1 MKSGSKF
8 AIIIA
13 ILVAAFSA
21 THSRAE
27 EVKQSTPIVK
37 SNYSYEDSA
46 IVVTTIGKGRDIVL
60 IPGLGSA
67 ASVYD
72 AIVPELAKKNRVHI
86 VQLKGY
92 AGLKLDEEKGSIFEN
107 AQNSITNFIKTK
119 KLKKPALIGH
129 SMGGE
134 LSMAI
139 NARNPNLV
147 SKVLVVD
154 ALTFYSLLFSPQATP
169 QIMEPQA
176 KAFANMI
183 KAQSNEQYETNQKT
197 AIARLVTAEDKQ
209 KLVLDWSINSNRY
222 AIAQGVQD
230 LMVLDLRPELKNNKI
245 PMTLIYGYDAKMG
258 LSVEQVDNLY
268 KNAYKDVPNMKLKRI
283 DNSLHFIMYDQPVE
297 FSKAVNEFLK

>member
-1 MKSGSKF
+1 MKSSSKF
-8 AIIIA
+8 AIIVAIVVA
-13 ILVAAFSA
+13 ILSS
-21 THSRAE
+21 THSRADE
-27 EVKQSTPIVK
+27 LKQNTQIVK
-37 SNYSYEDSA
+37 TNYSYEDDA
-46 IVVTTIGKGRDIVL
+46 IVVKTMGKGKDVVL

-67 ASVYD
+67 AEVYD
-72 AIVPELAKKNRVHI
+72 SIVPELAKKNRVHI
-86 VQLKGY
+86 VQLKGF
-92 AGLKLDEEKGSIFEN
+92 AGLKLAKEEGSIFEN
-107 AQNSITNFIKTK
+107 AQNSIANFIKTK

-176 KAFANMI
+176 KAFANMV
-183 KAQSNEQYETNQKT
+183 KGQSNEQYEANQKT
-197 AIARLVTAEDKQ
+197 AIARLVTSPEKQ

-230 LMVLDLRPELKNNKI
+230 LMTLDLRPELKNNKI
-245 PMTLIYGYDAKMG
+245 PMILIYGYDARMG

-268 KNAYKDVPNMKLKRI
+268 KNAYKDVPNMSLKRI

-297 FSKAVNEFLK
+297 FSKAVKEFLR

>member
-1 MKSGSKF
+1 MESSSKF
-8 AIIIA
+8 AIIVAIA
-13 ILVAAFSA
+13 VTILSA
-21 THSRAE
+21 NHSRADE
-27 EVKQSTPIVK
+27 IKQAAPIVQT
-37 SNYSYEDSA
+37 NYSYEDDA
-46 IVVTTIGKGRDIVL
+46 IVVKTIGKGKDIVL

-67 ASVYD
+67 AEVYD
-72 AIVPELAKKNRVHI
+72 GIIPELAKKNRVHI

-92 AGLKLDEEKGSIFEN
+92 AGLKLTKEEGSIFEN
-107 AQNSITNFIKTK
+107 AQVSIANYIKNK
-119 KLKKPALIGH
+119 KLKTPTLIGH

-147 SKVLVVD
+147 SKVLIVD

-183 KAQSNEQYETNQKT
+183 KGQSAEQYETNQKT
-197 AIARLVTAEDKQ
+197 AIARLVTSPEKQ

-230 LMVLDLRPELKNNKI
+230 LMTIDLRPELKNSKI

-268 KNAYKDVPNMKLKRI
+268 KNAYKDVPNMSLKRI
-283 DNSLHFIMYDQPVE
+283 DNSLHFIMYDQPAE